1 MKVLLNMLAGF
12 AILIAI
18 LVALILVGYWA
29 SDLAYS
35 VGLWPIGALLRI
47 GTLILVV
54 LVLFR
59 LPGEVIRGIR
69 LHRLSRGR

>member
-1 MKVLLNMLAGF
+1 MLAGF